1 MGVEQYQEAVFLGSH
16 QIGQSF
22 LGDQRAVFNQHP
34 FDTGSASPIPTNG
47 LVAWYDASNASSY
60 PGTGATWTDLSSAAG
75 SGTIVGSPSFNS
87 TTKLFTFDGS
97 QRVDLT
103 QIYSEGQQTYTY
115 YVVASAANNGTTQLF
130 GQATE
135 AVNRRALI
143 IRFGGSFGFN
153 GYDNDNN
160 APAGMGVSTNTLKG
174 IALTMNTQAADQSKA
189 VRFFLNG
196 TLITEGTTFNGPS
209 NLNMGANAKIG
220 ANGGNGENFVGD
232 IGVCIAY
239 NRVIS
244 DAEMTQ
250 INDYY
255 ATKYTLV

>member
-1 MGVEQYQEAVFLGSH
+1 MGLEQYQEAIFLGSH

-22 LGDQRAVFNQHP
+22 LGEQRVVFNQHP

-60 PGTGATWTDLSSAAG
+60 PGSGTTWTDLSTLAG

-103 QIYSEGQQTYTY
+103 QIFSEGQETYTY
-115 YVVASAANNGTTQLF
+115 YVVASAANGGTTQLF

-143 IRFGGSFGFN
+143 IRYAGYFGFN

-160 APAGMGVSTNTLKG
+160 APGGMSVADNTLKG
-174 IALTMNTQAADQSKA
+174 IALTMNTEAADQSKA

-196 TLITEGTTFNGPS
+196 TLINEGTTFNGPT

-220 ANGGNGENFVGD
+220 ANGGGGENFVGD

>member
-1 MGVEQYQEAVFLGSH
+1 MNRLGT
-16 QIGQSF
+16 QIY
-22 LGDQRAVFNQHP
+22 LGNTEINAAGLYLSNNLVSINAFEGTAP
-34 FDTGSASPIPTNG
+34 APSPIPTNG

-60 PGTGATWTDLSSAAG
+60 PGSGTTWTDISPSAG

-115 YVVASAANNGTTQLF
+115 YAVASAANSGTTQLF

-143 IRFGGSFGFN
+143 IRFGGRFGFN

-160 APAGMGVSTNTLKG
+160 APAGMSVSNNTLKG
-174 IALTMNTQAADQSKA
+174 ISLTMNTQAADQSKA

-196 TLITEGTTFNGPS
+196 TLITEGTTFNGPT

-220 ANGGNGENFVGD
+220 ANAGNGENFVGD